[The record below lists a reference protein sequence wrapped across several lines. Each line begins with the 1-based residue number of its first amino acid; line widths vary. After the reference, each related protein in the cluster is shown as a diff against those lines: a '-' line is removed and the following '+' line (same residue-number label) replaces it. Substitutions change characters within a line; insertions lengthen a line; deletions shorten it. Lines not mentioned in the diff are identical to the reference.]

1 VGDGAARPEAGRTG
15 EIVEELHE
23 MTLSAPEA
31 WAAAVRASPF
41 AETAVFDGAQQGY
54 PAVEPGAEG
63 PMLWHELTRERETS
77 YSSRPGT
84 RPYR

>member
-1 VGDGAARPEAGRTG
+1 MSGRG

-23 MTLSAPEA
+23 LTLWAPEA

-41 AETAVFDGAQQGY
+41 AETAVFDGARWGY

-63 PMLWHELTRERETS
+63 PMLWHELTREDDQAGAAVRD
-77 YSSRPGT
+77 PGT
-84 RPYR
+84 RGA